1 MKAKLDYLEYVAL
14 PWYTQIGYKIWRF
27 LYFIVFALVDLVV
40 GLAKQVWS
48 FIKKIGVSIKKMY
61 ISLRFGDWATKL
73 SFLFVGTGY
82 IKRGQIVKGILYLI
96 VEVAFI
102 LFMILFGGKYFTK
115 FFTLGSIASAFTC
128 EDVEGYWATK
138 AEAEQARLEQARLER
153 EKAEKERLEQERLER
168 ERLEKEKAENQSK
181 LDKAT
186 SEGKKNDAAT
196 AKTAVEQDD
205 KYIQKTQEAID
216 FLTEIPKDSKNKD
229 EQKRIEN
236 QREDVIINIKR

>member
-61 ISLRFGDWATKL
+61 IALRFGDWATKL

-102 LFMILFGGKYFTK
+102 LFMILFP
-115 FFTLGSIASAFTC
+115 SI
-128 EDVEGYWATK
+128 
-138 AEAEQARLEQARLER
+138 
-153 EKAEKERLEQERLER
+153 
-168 ERLEKEKAENQSK
+168 
-181 LDKAT
+181 
-186 SEGKKNDAAT
+186 
-196 AKTAVEQDD
+196 
-205 KYIQKTQEAID
+205 
-216 FLTEIPKDSKNKD
+216 
-229 EQKRIEN
+229 
-236 QREDVIINIKR
+236 